1 MDSPQVLDYRR
12 FRLRYLNS
20 PQYSHV
26 KLLFFWPLFGLLF
39 AYVERVGVTDVY
51 TPVHLFLDDLI
62 PFCEWFVLQ

>member
-51 TPVHLFLDDLI
+51 TPVHMPGRSDPLL
-62 PFCEWFVLQ
+62 